1 MRLINATKVVNDF
14 KIEFDTRLHGENEE
28 HEESYLGDDAKPK
41 YAILSH
47 TWGWQDEKT
56 DKWAHKVDEVTYN
69 ERHNFSN
76 PFENS
81 LHPDKQNA
89 YRKIYY
95 TCRRALDL
103 GYNYVWIDSCCIDK
117 SNSAELTES
126 INSMFRWYSEAD
138 VCLVYLVDSSSE
150 TIDSNNGNA
159 YPRRRFA
166 WNSIGTLQ
174 DEGPRNLN
182 ELGNEISEITKVD
195 PEALLGRVPLW
206 EYSVE
211 AKMSWASS
219 RKSGRP
225 EDIAYS
231 LLGIFGLYMPLIYG
245 EGARAAFQRLQ
256 LEIIKSTPDL
266 SLFAWH
272 TGQPHLEG
280 QFCGILADSPSQFK
294 FNRRICRSIPG
305 SHHTM
310 TNKGIQMTAVLRLVP
325 TDKNS
330 RFFLCLG
337 YQGEHSKAVGI
348 FLRKIG
354 YNVFQRAEESIT
366 EIEDLDKHPSTHRS
380 TIYITTSPQ
389 QHDPERPRLDDG
401 SIHVPSEY
409 AVFDLLPEASWD
421 CESRILLGSM
431 PCSDGIRALKLAI
444 QKSNGPPVM
453 VGLVFRSSNI
463 IAFDCGRYVEISER
477 LFTRTHRRSS
487 MNWDELLSKIPN
499 LRSFSNQ
506 VNIPNVVNL
515 RAEVTDN
522 ARDPLETANQAR
534 ADMEVSTRVKSW
546 GGSRR
551 TKMHSSSRRTV
562 EIRK

>member
-1 MRLINATKVVNDF
+1 MQELLASK
-14 KIEFDTRLHGENEE
+14 KLEF
-28 HEESYLGDDAKPK
+28 Y
-41 YAILSH
+41 
-47 TWGWQDEKT
+47 
-56 DKWAHKVDEVTYN
+56 
-69 ERHNFSN
+69 
-76 PFENS
+76 
-81 LHPDKQNA
+81 
-89 YRKIYY
+89 
-95 TCRRALDL
+95 
-103 GYNYVWIDSCCIDK
+103 DS
-117 SNSAELTES
+117 
-126 INSMFRWYSEAD
+126 
-138 VCLVYLVDSSSE
+138 
-150 TIDSNNGNA
+150 
-159 YPRRRFA
+159 A

-182 ELGNEISEITKVD
+182 ELGNEISEITKVA

-211 AKMSWASS
+211 ARMSWASS

-310 TNKGIQMTAVLRLVP
+310 TNKGIQMTAVLRQVP

-330 RFFLCLG
+330 RFFLCLE

-348 FLRKIG
+348 LLRKIG

-515 RAEVTDN
+515 RAEVLPCSQHPFQPLIDMEPISAGPSRITASLPDVFSLFLAEVTGN
-522 ARDPLETANQAR
+522 ARDPLETASQAR
-534 ADMEVSTRVKSW
+534 TDLEVFTHLISRD
-546 GGSRR
+546 GSSKN
-551 TKMHSSSRRTV
+551 KMVSSILSKIAGRHKENKIHV
-562 EIRK
+562 PG